1 MAAYQ
6 ETVVTVIV
14 SGFLLYSMNLTP
26 HRKTACPDGGV
37 WRSVLLHE
45 PHTTPEDRGALWW

>member
-6 ETVVTVIV
+6 RIIVTV
-14 SGFLLYSMNLTP
+14 SGFPSYSMNLTP
-26 HRKTACPDGGV
+26 HRKTACLGGV
-37 WRSVLLHE
+37 VWVSVVLHE